1 MGKVVATAVVMGFIG
16 LAFALVGKHVFGV
29 NHSWLSFNPTINVN
43 VPQRELDP
51 AKDDAR
57 KAIEDRRRHEE
68 QLAAI
73 KRREEQA
80 RLEVEANRRAAE
92 AARAAEEAEATRRR
106 IRQADEAERAARAER
121 IQAWR
126 RANGGCDPPLRRQCM
141 YANGQQIG
149 CTCTR

>member
-1 MGKVVATAVVMGFIG
+1 MGKVVAAVVIGFIG
-16 LAFALVGKHVFGV
+16 LAFALVGKYVFGV
-29 NHSWLSFNPTINVN
+29 DHSWLSFNPTINVN
-43 VPQRELDP
+43 VPHSRTDP
-51 AKDDAR
+51 AEDDRR

-106 IRQADEAERAARAER
+106 IRQAEEAERTARAER
-121 IQAWR
+121 VQAWR

-149 CTCTR
+149 CTCVR